1 MFSPSRGLD
10 SFDQY
15 LQDVEKYPL
24 IQDPTEER
32 ALARRAR
39 IGDKEAAER
48 LVTANLRFVISY
60 VKKYQGR
67 GLSLAELVCIGN
79 DHLHQFFMDN
89 MPAFMIGKMEQY
101 DGTFYDEEREFGLP
115 KCKLQGDLDVSD
127 AIMEGAFDR
136 GVDFSYSNE
145 LTIDHSIIVP
155 MLFVRPEMDIPIVP
169 ILTNCIAP
177 PMPRP
182 RRYFEVGK
190 ALRAA
195 IDSLPTNK
203 RIGVLVSGHLS
214 LEIGGPKMF
223 EPKFTDPNFDANAV
237 GWIVNGNIDAAADA
251 CAPDK
256 IVEYGNM
263 TSGYL
268 NFIMMMG
275 LANLAKPSYAE
286 GLDAGWPAIPFFNW
300 ENPK

>member
-1 MFSPSRGLD
+1 MAQIVSIIGITHNPFMPRLFQQPQQPPGAA
-10 SFDQY
+10 
-15 LQDVEKYPL
+15 K
-24 IQDPTEER
+24 IKER
-32 ALARRAR
+32 
-39 IGDKEAAER
+39 
-48 LVTANLRFVISY
+48 ISMMRQ
-60 VKKYQGR
+60 K
-67 GLSLAELVCIGN
+67 LAEANVDVLVCIGN

-155 MLFVRPEMDIPIVP
+155 MMFVRPEMDIPIVP

-182 RRYFEVGK
+182 KRYFEVGK

-195 IDSLPTNK
+195 IDTLPTNK

-223 EPKFTDPNFDANAV
+223 EPKLTDPNFDVNAV
-237 GWIVNGNIDAAADA
+237 GWIVNGDIDAAAEA
-251 CAPDK
+251 CDPGNV
-256 IVEYGNM
+256 IQYGNM
-263 TSGYL
+263 TTGYL
-268 NFIMMMG
+268 NFLMMMG
-275 LANLAKPSYAE
+275 IANSAKPSYAE
-286 GLDAGWPAIPFFNW
+286 GLDAGFPAIPFFSW
-300 ENPK
+300 DQPPEA

>member
-1 MFSPSRGLD
+1 MAQIVSIIGITHNPFMPRLFKQAEQPPGAAK
-10 SFDQY
+10 
-15 LQDVEKYPL
+15 VK
-24 IQDPTEER
+24 ER
-32 ALARRAR
+32 IAMMRQ
-39 IGDKEAAER
+39 K
-48 LVTANLRFVISY
+48 
-60 VKKYQGR
+60 
-67 GLSLAELVCIGN
+67 LAEAKVDVLVCIGN

-237 GWIVNGNIDAAADA
+237 GWIINGNIDAATEA

-256 IVEYGNM
+256 IIEYGNM

-286 GLDAGWPAIPFFNW
+286 GLDAGFPAIPFFSW
-300 ENPK
+300 EQQAKA

>member
-1 MFSPSRGLD
+1 MAQIVSIIGITHNPFMPRLFKQAQQPPGAAK
-10 SFDQY
+10 
-15 LQDVEKYPL
+15 VK
-24 IQDPTEER
+24 ER
-32 ALARRAR
+32 IAMMRQ
-39 IGDKEAAER
+39 K
-48 LVTANLRFVISY
+48 
-60 VKKYQGR
+60 
-67 GLSLAELVCIGN
+67 LAEAKVDVLVCIGN

-115 KCKLQGDLDVSD
+115 KCKLQGDVDVSD

-182 RRYFEVGK
+182 KRYFEVGK

-237 GWIVNGNIDAAADA
+237 GWIVNGNIDAAAEA

-256 IVEYGNM
+256 VIQYGNM
-263 TSGYL
+263 TTGYL

-275 LANLAKPSYAE
+275 LANLTKPSYAE
-286 GLDAGWPAIPFFNW
+286 ALDAGFPAIPFFSW
-300 ENPK
+300 DQQAQG

>member
-1 MFSPSRGLD
+1 MAEIVSIIGITHNPFMPRLFQQPQQPPGAAKVKERIAMMRQKLAD
-10 SFDQY
+10 AKV
-15 LQDVEKYPL
+15 DV
-24 IQDPTEER
+24 
-32 ALARRAR
+32 
-39 IGDKEAAER
+39 
-48 LVTANLRFVISY
+48 
-60 VKKYQGR
+60 
-67 GLSLAELVCIGN
+67 LVCIGN

-115 KCKLQGDLDVSD
+115 KCKLIGDLDTSD

-145 LTIDHSIIVP
+145 LTIDHSIVVP
-155 MLFVRPEMDIPIVP
+155 MMFVRPEMDIPIVP

-182 RRYFEVGK
+182 RRYYQVGQ

-195 IDSLPTNK
+195 IDSLPTKK

-223 EPKFTDPNFDANAV
+223 EPKFTDPKFDAAAV
-237 GWIVNGNIDAAADA
+237 GWIVGGNIDAAAEA

-256 IVEYGNM
+256 VIQYGNM
-263 TSGYL
+263 TTGYL

-275 LANLAKPSYAE
+275 LANNAKPSYAE
-286 GLDAGWPAIPFFNW
+286 GLDAGWPAIPFFSW
-300 ENPK
+300 EDPK

>member
-1 MFSPSRGLD
+1 MAQIVSIIGITHNPFMPRLFKQPQQPPGAAK
-10 SFDQY
+10 
-15 LQDVEKYPL
+15 VK
-24 IQDPTEER
+24 ER
-32 ALARRAR
+32 IAMMRQ
-39 IGDKEAAER
+39 K
-48 LVTANLRFVISY
+48 
-60 VKKYQGR
+60 
-67 GLSLAELVCIGN
+67 LAEAKVDVLVCIGN

-145 LTIDHSIIVP
+145 LTIDHSIVVP
-155 MLFVRPEMDIPIVP
+155 MMFVRPEMDIPIVP

-177 PMPRP
+177 PMPRAK
-182 RRYFEVGK
+182 RYFEVGK

-223 EPKFTDPNFDANAV
+223 EPKLTDPNFDANAV
-237 GWIVNGNIDAAADA
+237 GWIVNGNIDAATEA

-256 IVEYGNM
+256 MIGYGNM
-263 TSGYL
+263 TTGYL

-286 GLDAGWPAIPFFNW
+286 GLDAGFPAIPFFSW
-300 ENPK
+300 DAS

>member
-1 MFSPSRGLD
+1 MAQIVSIIGITHNPFMPRLFKQPQQPPGAAK
-10 SFDQY
+10 
-15 LQDVEKYPL
+15 VK
-24 IQDPTEER
+24 ER
-32 ALARRAR
+32 IAMMRQ
-39 IGDKEAAER
+39 K
-48 LVTANLRFVISY
+48 
-60 VKKYQGR
+60 
-67 GLSLAELVCIGN
+67 LAEAKVDVLVCIGN

-155 MLFVRPEMDIPIVP
+155 MMFVRPEMDIPIVP

-177 PMPRP
+177 PMPRAK
-182 RRYFEVGK
+182 RYFEVGT
-190 ALRAA
+190 ALRGA

-223 EPKFTDPNFDANAV
+223 EPKLTDPNFDANAV
-237 GWIVNGNIDAAADA
+237 GWIVNGDIDAATEA
-251 CAPDK
+251 CTPDK
-256 IVEYGNM
+256 MIGYGNM
-263 TSGYL
+263 TTGYL

-286 GLDAGWPAIPFFNW
+286 GLDAGFPAIPFFSW
-300 ENPK
+300 DQSPKI

>member
-1 MFSPSRGLD
+1 MAQIVSIIGITHNPFMPRLFKQPQQPPGAAK
-10 SFDQY
+10 
-15 LQDVEKYPL
+15 VK
-24 IQDPTEER
+24 ER
-32 ALARRAR
+32 IAMMRQ
-39 IGDKEAAER
+39 K
-48 LVTANLRFVISY
+48 
-60 VKKYQGR
+60 
-67 GLSLAELVCIGN
+67 LAEAKVDVLVCIGN

-145 LTIDHSIIVP
+145 LTIDHSIVVP
-155 MLFVRPEMDIPIVP
+155 MMFVRPEMDIPIVP

-177 PMPRP
+177 PMPRAK
-182 RRYFEVGK
+182 RYFEVGK
-190 ALRAA
+190 AVRAA

-223 EPKFTDPNFDANAV
+223 EPRLTDPNFDANAV
-237 GWIVNGNIDAAADA
+237 GWIVTGNIDAATDA
-251 CAPDK
+251 CAPEK
-256 IVEYGNM
+256 MLQYGNM
-263 TSGYL
+263 TTGYL

-275 LANLAKPSYAE
+275 VANLAKPSYAE
-286 GLDAGWPAIPFFNW
+286 GLDAGFPAIPFFSW
-300 ENPK
+300 DQSPKV

>member
-1 MFSPSRGLD
+1 MAQIVSIIGITHNPFMPRLFKQPQQPPGAAKIKERIALMR
-10 SFDQY
+10 
-15 LQDVEKYPL
+15 EK
-24 IQDPTEER
+24 
-32 ALARRAR
+32 
-39 IGDKEAAER
+39 
-48 LVTANLRFVISY
+48 
-60 VKKYQGR
+60 
-67 GLSLAELVCIGN
+67 LAEAKVDVLVCIGN

-115 KCKLQGDLDVSD
+115 KCKLPGDLDTSD

-136 GVDFSYSNE
+136 GVDFAYSNE

-155 MLFVRPEMDIPIVP
+155 MIFVRPEMDIPIVP

-182 RRYFEVGK
+182 KRYFEVGK

-223 EPKFTDPNFDANAV
+223 EPKMTDPNFDANAV
-237 GWIVNGNIDAAADA
+237 GWIANGNIDAAAEA
-251 CAPDK
+251 CTPDK
-256 IVEYGNM
+256 VIQYGNM
-263 TSGYL
+263 TTGYL
-268 NFIMMMG
+268 NFLMMMG
-275 LANLAKPSYAE
+275 VANSTKPSYAE
-286 GLDAGWPAIPFFNW
+286 GLDAGFPAIPFFSW
-300 ENPK
+300 EAC

>member
-1 MFSPSRGLD
+1 MAQIVSIIGITHNPFMPRLFQQPQQPPGAA
-10 SFDQY
+10 
-15 LQDVEKYPL
+15 K
-24 IQDPTEER
+24 IKER
-32 ALARRAR
+32 
-39 IGDKEAAER
+39 
-48 LVTANLRFVISY
+48 ISMMRQ
-60 VKKYQGR
+60 K
-67 GLSLAELVCIGN
+67 LAEANVDVLVCIGN

-115 KCKLQGDLDVSD
+115 KCKLQGDLYVSD
-127 AIMEGAFDR
+127 AIMEGGFDR

-155 MLFVRPEMDIPIVP
+155 MMFVRPEMDIPIVP

-182 RRYFEVGK
+182 KRYFEVGK

-195 IDSLPTNK
+195 IDTLPTNK

-223 EPKFTDPNFDANAV
+223 EPKLTDPNFDANAV
-237 GWIVNGNIDAAADA
+237 GWIVNGDIDAAAEA
-251 CAPDK
+251 CDPGNV
-256 IVEYGNM
+256 IQYGNM
-263 TSGYL
+263 TTGYL
-268 NFIMMMG
+268 NFLMMMG
-275 LANLAKPSYAE
+275 IANSAKPSYAE
-286 GLDAGWPAIPFFNW
+286 GLDAGFPAIPFFSW
-300 ENPK
+300 DQQPEA